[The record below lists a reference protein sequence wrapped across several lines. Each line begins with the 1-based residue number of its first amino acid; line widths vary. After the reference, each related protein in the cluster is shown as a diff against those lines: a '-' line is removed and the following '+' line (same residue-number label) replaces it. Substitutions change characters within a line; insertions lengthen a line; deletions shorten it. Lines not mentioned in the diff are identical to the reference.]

1 MGIPGNKSKRTK
13 QILKT
18 TSRKHSENNKDLEGK
33 GTLSEKTDL
42 EESTPRHILA
52 KFLDSIE
59 KKIYIVNHQGKK
71 PSNLYGNTVFK
82 FQENEL
88 CI

>member
-1 MGIPGNKSKRTK
+1 MRTE

-52 KFLDSIE
+52 KYLDSKE
-59 KKIYIVNHQGKK
+59 KKIYIYSQPSGKETK
-71 PSNLYGNTVFK
+71 
-82 FQENEL
+82 
-88 CI
+88 

>member
-1 MGIPGNKSKRTK
+1 MGIPGNKSMRTE

-52 KFLDSIE
+52 KYLDSKE
-59 KKIYIVNHQGKK
+59 KNIYI
-71 PSNLYGNTVFK
+71 
-82 FQENEL
+82 
-88 CI
+88 